1 MTLSAGYDTWNDID
15 VWLVNLMPSNVGITT
30 HSQAIRS
37 SKVNKSML
45 EVNKLYKN
53 NLQCLYYAYS
63 SADSWKPPIHVSDWL
78 IFWNLRLYQ
87 KKK

>member
-1 MTLSAGYDTWNDID
+1 MLVLTLSAGYGYDTWNDID

-30 HSQAIRS
+30 YSQAIRP

-53 NLQCLYYAYS
+53 NL
-63 SADSWKPPIHVSDWL
+63 
-78 IFWNLRLYQ
+78 
-87 KKK
+87 

>member
-1 MTLSAGYDTWNDID
+1 MLALTLSDGYDTWNDID
-15 VWLVNLMPSNVGITT
+15 VWLANLMASNVGITT
-30 HSQAIRS
+30 YSQAIRS

-63 SADSWKPPIHVSDWL
+63 SLTVGNHQFTFL
-78 IFWNLRLYQ
+78 IG
-87 KKK
+87 